1 MQRMEHYQVTLTKA
15 RLARLG
21 SFRAELISDEVE
33 EIAPEESLAVHRRVF
48 RPLLEIAAECFVYG
62 LKRGSPLFT
71 RCEAILSPARGRHA
85 LDLSQEVVLG
95 YEPLWN
101 ATARERGSIVAIVP
115 TDAFDR
121 AIFRSALRFYVI
133 DNPNISHTPA
143 AIRYCR
149 ATAKAGKL
157 AFSFTKHSAR
167 SVQVY
172 GPPQALQRLYLSL
185 PKGKR
190 IN

>member
-1 MQRMEHYQVTLTKA
+1 MENYQLTLTKA
-15 RLARLG
+15 RLAKLG

-33 EIAPEESLAVHRRVF
+33 RLEPEESVAAHRKVI
-48 RPLLEIAAECFVYG
+48 RPLLAAADECYVYG
-62 LKRGSPLFT
+62 LRRGSPLLT
-71 RCEAILSPARGRHA
+71 RCEAILRPDRGRHA
-85 LDLSQEVVLG
+85 LDLSQEVVAG

-101 ATARERGSIVAIVP
+101 ATAFERGSIVAVVP
-115 TDAFDR
+115 TAAFDR
-121 AIFRSALRFYVI
+121 AVFRSALRFYVI
-133 DNPNISHTPA
+133 GNPNVSHTPA

-149 ATAKAGKL
+149 TVAEAGKL

-190 IN
+190 VN

>member
-1 MQRMEHYQVTLTKA
+1 MEHYQLTLTKT

-33 EIAPEESLAVHRRVF
+33 EIAPDESLSVHRRVI
-48 RPLLEIAAECFVYG
+48 RPLLAVADECFVYS
-62 LKRGSPLFT
+62 LRRGSPLLT
-71 RCEAILSPARGRHA
+71 RCEAILSPDRGRHA
-85 LDLSQEVVLG
+85 LDLSQEVVVG

-101 ATARERGSIVAIVP
+101 ATARDRGSIVAVVP
-115 TDAFDR
+115 AAAFDR
-121 AIFRSALRFYVI
+121 AVFRSALRFYVI
-133 DNPNISHTPA
+133 DNPNVSHTPA
-143 AIRYCR
+143 AVRYCR
-149 ATAKAGKL
+149 AVAKAGKL